1 MKPMIRV
8 VIIDDD
14 KPSVDVLAG
23 ALKGFPQVE
32 VVAVACNS
40 TDGEAA
46 VLAHKPKLLFLD
58 IELPNANGMDF
69 LAGMRQKLTWQMRV
83 VFYTSYERYLLQAL
97 RMQAF
102 DFLLKP
108 VDRKELERLLER
120 YGEEAKA
127 LPAALADMPGGSEK
141 LLSVTTI
148 INERVVLRSRN
159 IGYFRYNSGR
169 KLWEVVLANSRR
181 VVLKHNTTAEVI
193 LAYGPEFVQIHKTFI
208 INISYLNLIQGN
220 QCLMLPP
227 FEDVDE
233 LKISKLYRKKLLDCF
248 YDL

>member
-23 ALKGFPQVE
+23 ALRSFPQVE

-40 TDGEAA
+40 AGGEAA
-46 VLAHKPKLLFLD
+46 ILTHKPQLLFLD
-58 IELPNANGMDF
+58 IELPSINGMDF
-69 LAGMRQKLTWQMRV
+69 FAGIRKKVSWEMRV
-83 VFYTSYERYLLQAL
+83 VFYTSYDKYLLQAL

-108 VDRKELERLLER
+108 VDRKELERLIER
-120 YGEEAKA
+120 YGQEAKP
-127 LPAALADMPGGSEK
+127 LLAPVAGSGEK
-141 LLSVTTI
+141 LLLITTI
-148 INERVVLRSRN
+148 ISDKMVLRSCN
-159 IGYFRYNSGR
+159 VGYFRYNSGR
-169 KLWEVVLANSRR
+169 KVWEVILDDGRCI
-181 VVLKHNTTAEVI
+181 VLKHNTTAEII

-208 INISYLNLIQGN
+208 INLKYLNLIQGN
-220 QCLMLPP
+220 LCLMLPP
-227 FEDVDE
+227 FEHVKE
-233 LKISKLYRKKLLDCF
+233 LKISKLYRKKLLECF